1 MNHKIHPMNYFIPST
16 VALAACLAFNL
27 QAAPPAGFVDFGK
40 FTPPKSGEFVEV
52 NIGKPLMSMAAKI
65 VQGSEKEVADVLRGL
80 ERIRV
85 NVVGLDD
92 ENRAD
97 VEKRVEEVRKQLNT
111 DGWEP
116 IVTVKDKGDDVGVFL
131 KTRGE
136 EAVEGIVVTVLE
148 GKGKG
153 QAVLI
158 NIVGNIQPEKLGA
171 IGEKLDI
178 KPLKKA
184 SAALKK

>member
-1 MNHKIHPMNYFIPST
+1 MNSLKTTAITLSIAGM
-16 VALAACLAFNL
+16 AFAGL
-27 QAAPPAGFVDFGK
+27 AAPPPGLVDFGK
-40 FTPPKSGEFVEV
+40 FVAPKAGEFVEV
-52 NIGKPLMSMAAKI
+52 NIGKPLISMAARI
-65 VQGSEKEVADVLRGL
+65 VQTSEAEAADVLRGL
-80 ERIRV
+80 ERVRV

-97 VEKRVEEVRKQLNT
+97 MLERVTAIRTKL
-111 DGWEP
+111 DGEGWDP
-116 IVTVKDKGDDVGVFL
+116 IVTVKDKSDDVAIYL

-136 EAVEGIVVTVLE
+136 EAVEGIVVTVVE
-148 GKGKG
+148 GSR

-158 NIVGNIQPEKLGA
+158 NIVGNIQPEKIA
-171 IGEKLDI
+171 MIGEKLNI